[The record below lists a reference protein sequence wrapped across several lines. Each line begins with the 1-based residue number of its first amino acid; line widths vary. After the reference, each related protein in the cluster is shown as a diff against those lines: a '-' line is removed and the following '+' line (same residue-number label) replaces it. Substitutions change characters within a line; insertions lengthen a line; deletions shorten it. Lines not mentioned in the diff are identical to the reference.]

1 MSRIG
6 KMPIPIPAG
15 VKVEVEGQHVQVE
28 GPQGKLQ
35 RTLRP
40 EVVVEVDGATVYVKP
55 NGDPEAKPVRAQ
67 WGLSRTLVANMVQG
81 VSAGFQKNLEMSGV
95 GYRAAKQ
102 GSDLVLTVGF
112 SHPVR
117 ITPAEGLTVEA
128 PSPTVIV
135 VKGRDKEAVGELAAK
150 IRGVR
155 PPEPYKG
162 KGIRYAGEKVRRK
175 VGKTGKK

>member
-6 KMPIPIPAG
+6 KLPIPLPAG
-15 VKVEVEGQHVQVE
+15 VTVRVEGTHVLVE
-28 GPQGKLQ
+28 GPKGKLE

-40 EVVVEVDGATVYVKP
+40 EVTVVVEDNIVRVEP
-55 NGDPEAKPVRAQ
+55 NGDPEEKRVRAQ

-81 VSAGFQKNLEMSGV
+81 VSGGFQKSLELSGV

-102 GSDLVLTVGF
+102 GTDLVLTVGF

-117 ITPAEGLTVEA
+117 VAPGPGLEIDVPNPTTV
-128 PSPTVIV
+128 V
-135 VKGRDKEAVGELAAK
+135 VKGYDKEGVGALAAK
-150 IRGVR
+150 IRSVR

-162 KGIRYAGEKVRRK
+162 KGIRYAGERIRRK